1 MKKNFLL
8 VIPLSVL
15 MLCFSLVAYSQ
26 STTFSYTG
34 SVQTYTV
41 PCGVTSLSVDVR
53 GARGGYGYNSYSRG
67 GYGGRV
73 ACSLAVTPGQVIYI
87 YVGSSGNTGTSST
100 YATGGYNGGA
110 TCNYYRGGGG
120 GGASDIRIGGTAL
133 SNRVVVAGGGG
144 GGGYYTSTSNY
155 SRGGGGGTTTGQAG
169 YYASSSGY
177 SSTYCGWGGTQTS
190 GGSAGT
196 YSSPDGVAGSLGN
209 GGAGGYYGGG
219 GGGGY
224 YGGGGGTRGGGGG
237 GSNYANTTYASSVSH
252 SQDYNNGD
260 GSVIITGLGFTAS
273 PDTLSFD
280 SLAAGTSSVAQTT
293 TLSASYAGTGPLTIT
308 PPTGFEV
315 SLDGTTWSSSAISYS
330 YAGTSFAAFTLHIRF
345 SPATAGHFAGTIGFS
360 SSGISCGMGVS
371 GDAAGPCSETPAPG
385 VVAITPTS
393 GSTATTFDLSLT
405 GSTIAGG
412 ITYQWQSSPYPTS
425 GFSNI
430 PGATNTTH
438 SFTGISGN
446 VYFRALVACPS
457 FAPAHSNTVTA
468 ASVISFAYTGAVQT
482 YTVPCGVTSIQV
494 DMKGARGGFGYG
506 SYSRGGYG
514 GRVVCSLSVT
524 PGQVLYL
531 NVGGY
536 GNNGSSGSYATGGFN
551 GGAGCSYTYGG
562 GGGGATDI
570 RIGSNTLSN
579 RVVVAG
585 GGGGGGYYTS
595 SSNYS
600 RGGGGGSTTGQ
611 AGSYSASVGY
621 STTYCGWGG
630 TQTSGGS
637 GATYSSPDG
646 GVGTQGNGGNGGYYG
661 GGGGGGYY
669 GGGGGS
675 RGGGG
680 GGSNYANTSY
690 TSSVSHS
697 QDYNNGNGEI
707 TLTGTGY
714 GIVLGT
720 GTLFFDTLSPGATSL
735 VQTTTMSAALVTAGD
750 SVMITPPSGYEVSLN
765 GSTWSSSPIS
775 YIYSGTSFSGVTI
788 YIRFSPA
795 TPGNYNSTVDIN
807 GGGLS
812 TCGVNVEGA
821 CTQPCDTVT
830 LNAGILSPSAP
841 ILCTQGVTTITPT
854 GATSDFV
861 NGLTYQWQASE
872 DSTLWSPV
880 AGATSR
886 VYAMSSP
893 ISVTTYY
900 RLVMGCATNATS
912 VDTAI
917 GKVVVNPSAIL
928 GTPMVCME
936 SVATL
941 ADSTSGGTW
950 SSSTPSV
957 ATINATTGVVT
968 PVSIGTTRITYTL
981 TLSGCYAT
989 KQITVNPLP
998 GSIYGTPV
1006 VCAGASTTLVNIT
1019 PGGSWSTGAATVA
1032 MVGSSSGIITGVSSG
1047 TVPVSYTLP
1056 TGCYR
1061 VVTASVNPLPVLSI
1075 TPSGS
1080 ATTCM
1085 GDTAS
1090 FRAVATMPGFTL
1102 LSQDFNAGLGA
1113 WTINSPV
1120 DPGDGVSPWGL
1131 VSASAAGTTGDGS
1144 AMVEAVPFMAPAYN
1158 PVTSYL
1164 TSPAFST
1171 MGFGSVN
1178 LSFNEF
1184 LFSTASG
1191 DLNVAVQYSTDN
1203 GATWTTF
1210 LDQLGSVV
1218 GSGSWTASAP
1228 EVSVALPAAA
1238 LNEPSVKLRWY
1249 YNVTVGAWWNVDNIT
1264 VNAALPAPTYVWA
1277 PVGSAS
1283 GLSCTACDSVDIV
1296 PATAG
1301 VNLYSITAT
1310 SASGCST
1317 SGGFVSVVA
1326 NPSPAV
1332 ISGTT
1337 VLCAGDVVTL
1347 SNTTPGGSWSGSDAG
1362 IANVN
1367 SLSGVVTGISAGTVV
1382 ITYAMPSG
1390 CKSTVVITV
1399 NATPAAIT
1407 GTSQMCNGLSTTLST
1422 IATGGTW
1429 SSAATS
1435 VASVDAAGV
1444 VTGNSFGIT
1453 TISYTAANGCAAV
1466 KDVTVN
1472 ATPASITS
1480 GTFQVCEGQTINL
1493 TSATTGGTW
1502 TSSDAGVAT
1511 VVAGSGIVTGVAA
1524 AGTVPATAT
1533 ISYTLP
1539 AGCMRTQVVTV
1550 LPTPAAI
1557 TGAMSVC
1564 AGETTNLTSATTGG
1578 SWSSGSF
1585 VTATVGIT
1593 SGVVTAGT
1601 AGVAP
1606 ITYTLSGGCFTT
1618 ANVIVNQTP
1627 APISGT
1633 LSVCE
1638 GSSATLINTTGGGT
1652 WSATN
1657 GNVTV
1662 DASGVIT
1669 GVTSGTATIIY
1680 AMPAGCSRS
1689 ADITVNTLP
1698 SVISGSMAVCQGAG
1712 TTLSSTP
1719 AGGTWTSGAPGVA
1732 AIDAATGVVTASPT
1746 GAGTS
1751 PVTYTLANGCKAMAE
1766 LTVNVL
1772 PAPISGTLS
1781 VCEGGNATLT
1791 NTTGGGTWSSSNGN
1805 VTIDAS
1811 GVIGGVTSGTST
1823 IVYTLGTGCTR
1834 SADVT
1839 VNTLPS
1845 AISGSMAVCQGSGT
1859 TLSSTPAGGTWT
1871 SGAPGVAAIDA
1882 ATGVVTASV
1891 TGAGASPVTYTLPNG
1906 CRAMAAITVNAL
1918 PAPISGILSVCEGS
1932 SAILTNTTGGGTWSS
1947 SNGNVTI
1954 DASGVIGGVTSGTS
1968 TIVYTLGTGCT
1979 RSADVTVNT
1988 LPSAISGSMAVCQGA
2003 GTTLSSTPAGG
2014 TWTSGAPGVAAI
2026 DAATGVVTASVTG
2039 AGTSPVTYTL
2049 ANGCKAMAAITVNA
2063 LPAPISGTLSVCEG
2077 SSATLTN
2084 TTGGGTWSSSNGNVT
2099 IDASGVIGGVTS
2111 GTSTIVYTLG
2121 TGCTRSADVTVNT
2134 LPSVISGSMAVCQGA
2149 GTTLSST
2156 PAGGTWTSGAPGVAA
2171 IDAATG
2177 VVTASATGAG
2187 TSPVTYTLANGCK
2200 AMAAITVNALPAPI
2214 SGTLSVCEGSSA
2226 TLTNTTGGGT
2236 WSSSNGNV
2244 TVDAS
2249 GVIGGVTSGTSTIVY
2264 TLGTGCTRSA
2274 DVTVNTLPSAISG
2287 SMAVCQGAGT
2297 TLSSTP
2303 AGGTWTSGAP
2313 GVAAIDAATGV
2324 VTASATGAGTS
2335 PVTYTLA
2342 NGCKAMAAITV
2353 NVLPAPILGTLSV
2366 CEGSSATLTNTTG
2379 GGTWSSSN
2387 GNVTIDASG
2396 VIGGITSGTSTIVY
2410 TLGTGCTRSADVT
2423 VNMLPSVISGSMAVC
2438 QGAGTTLSSTPA
2450 GGTWTSGA
2458 SAIATIDPASG
2469 SVTASLTATG
2479 IVPVTYTAANGCEV
2493 MTSIT
2498 VNALPAPVTG
2508 LATVCQSAVILLSN
2522 SSAGGTWSSS
2532 DPSVAGVGSTTGAV
2546 TGVAA
2551 GTTTVSYTLPS
2562 GCAAAM
2568 VVTVNIMPDVITG
2581 VAEVCQGSTIALS
2594 SVTSGGV
2601 WVSSVPAVASV
2612 DATGTVSGNIAG
2624 TTTISYAIGACT
2636 QMVTVTVNDLPA
2648 AYPVTGGGNYCAGSA
2663 GADVSISGSESG
2675 VQYQLYNGTSTVGTP
2690 LTGTGSTLSFGAQTL
2705 VGTYS
2710 VSAADVTSGCA
2721 IPMSGMVTVS
2731 VVPVVVPSVSL
2742 TATSGT
2748 TVCDSTSVTY
2758 FATSVNG
2765 GTTPVFTWEVNG
2777 VTVSGVDV
2785 PLYNYMPVNGDVVKV
2800 TLASSEGCAVP
2811 ATVSAMLTMTV
2822 NTSVTPSVVI
2832 AGDNSVCE
2840 GNPVVLTAATTMG
2853 GTMPELKWIVNGA
2866 EVSGATNDTFSFV
2879 PASGDLVHCILT
2891 SSMTCKT
2898 APFAISNMMGIL
2910 TNPEYVPVVSIDV
2923 NPGLTVS
2930 SGTSVTFTANYSG
2943 AGFAPDLQWYVNSV
2957 PVAGATNMTYTTAT
2971 LQDGDSVSCNVTA
2984 TEECGHATI
2993 NAVKM
2998 AITPATGVSAV
3009 VRNMSLMLYPNPNT
3023 GDFIIKG
3030 SVAAGNG
3037 EPVAI
3042 EITNVL
3048 GQTVYKG
3055 SITSA
3060 NGNINGKI
3068 ALGNDLSNGIYLV
3081 NLKCAEEVQVIHFVL
3096 ER

>member
-1 MKKNFLL
+1 MKKKFLL

-15 MLCFSLVAYSQ
+15 MLCYSLMAYSQ

-34 SVQTYTV
+34 GVQTYTV

-53 GARGGYGYNSYSRG
+53 GARGGYGYGSYSRG

-87 YVGSSGNTGTSST
+87 HVGSAGNNGTSST

-110 TCNYYRGGGG
+110 NCTYYRGGGG

-144 GGGYYTSTSNY
+144 GGGYYTSSSNY

-169 YYASSSGY
+169 YYAASSGY
-177 SSTYCGWGGTQTS
+177 STTYCGYGGTQTS
-190 GGSAGT
+190 GGSGGT
-196 YSSPDGVAGSLGN
+196 YTSPYGVAGTLGS
-209 GGAGGYYGGG
+209 GGTGGYYGGG

-237 GSNYANTTYASSVSH
+237 GSNYANATYATSVSH
-252 SQDYNNGD
+252 SQDYNNGN
-260 GSVIITGLGFTAS
+260 GTVIITGLGFAAS
-273 PDTLSFD
+273 PDTMSFD
-280 SLAAGTSSVAQTT
+280 SLVAGTSSVAQTT

-315 SLDGTTWSSSAISYS
+315 SLDGTTWSSSAITYS
-330 YAGTSFAAFTLHIRF
+330 YAGTSFAAFTLHVRF

-514 GRVVCSLSVT
+514 GRIVCSLSVT

-536 GNNGSSGSYATGGFN
+536 GNNGSSGSYASGGFN

-570 RIGSNTLSN
+570 RIGSNSLSN
-579 RVVVAG
+579 RVIVAG
-585 GGGGGGYYTS
+585 GGGGGGYYSS

-600 RGGGGGSTTGQ
+600 RGGGGGTTTGQ
-611 AGSYSASVGY
+611 AGTYGGTVGY
-621 STTYCGWGG
+621 SSTYCGWGG
-630 TQTSGGS
+630 TQSSGGS

-690 TSSVSHS
+690 TSSVSHW
-697 QDYNNGNGEI
+697 QDDNNGNGVI

-720 GTLFFDTLSPGATSL
+720 GTLTFDTLSPGATSL

-750 SVMITPPSGYEVSLN
+750 SVMITPPLGYEVSLN
-765 GSTWSSSPIS
+765 GTTWSSSPLA

-812 TCGVNVEGA
+812 TCGVSVEGA

-830 LNAGILSPSAP
+830 LNAGVLSPSAP

-872 DSTLWSPV
+872 DSTVWNPI

-886 VYAMSSP
+886 VYAMSLP

-928 GTPMVCME
+928 GAPTVCME

-950 SSSTPSV
+950 SSSTPGV
-957 ATINATTGVVT
+957 ATINATTGMVT

-981 TLSGCYAT
+981 TSSGCYAT
-989 KQITVNPLP
+989 KEITVNPLP

-1019 PGGSWSTGAATVA
+1019 PGGTWSSGAATVA
-1032 MVGSSSGIITGVSSG
+1032 TVGSTSGVITGVSSG

-1102 LSQDFNAGLGA
+1102 LSQDFNSGLGT
-1113 WTINSPV
+1113 WTITSPV
-1120 DPGDGVSPWGL
+1120 DPGDGVSPWEL
-1131 VSASAAGTTGDGS
+1131 VSSSAAGTTGDGS

-1203 GATWTTF
+1203 GTTWTTF

-1218 GSGSWTASAP
+1218 GSGVWTASAP

-1238 LNEPSVKLRWY
+1238 LNEPNVKLRWY
-1249 YNVTVGAWWNVDNIT
+1249 YNATVGAWWNVDNIT
-1264 VNAALPAPTYVWA
+1264 VNAALPAPAYVWA

-1326 NPSPAV
+1326 NPSPAA
-1332 ISGTT
+1332 ISGTM
-1337 VLCAGDVVTL
+1337 VLCAGASVTL

-1362 IANVN
+1362 IATVN
-1367 SLSGVVTGISAGTVV
+1367 SLSGVVSGISAGTVM

-1390 CKSTVVITV
+1390 CKSTAVITV
-1399 NATPAAIT
+1399 NASPAAIT
-1407 GTSQMCNGLSTTLST
+1407 GTSQMCNGLSATLST

-1444 VTGNSFGIT
+1444 VTGNSFGTT

-1466 KDVTVN
+1466 KEVTVN
-1472 ATPASITS
+1472 ATPASISS
-1480 GTFQVCEGQTINL
+1480 GTFEVCEGQTINL

-1606 ITYTLSGGCFTT
+1606 ITYTLPGGCFTT

-1638 GSSATLINTTGGGT
+1638 GSSATLINTTTGGT

-1657 GNVTV
+1657 GNVTI

-1669 GVTSGTATIIY
+1669 GVTSGTVTIIY
-1680 AMPAGCSRS
+1680 AMPAGCSRT
-1689 ADITVNTLP
+1689 AVVTVNALP
-1698 SVISGSMAVCQGAG
+1698 SAIGGGMAVCQGAA
-1712 TTLSSTP
+1712 TALSSTP
-1719 AGGTWTSGAPGVA
+1719 T
-1732 AIDAATGVVTASPT
+1732 
-1746 GAGTS
+1746 
-1751 PVTYTLANGCKAMAE
+1751 
-1766 LTVNVL
+1766 
-1772 PAPISGTLS
+1772 
-1781 VCEGGNATLT
+1781 
-1791 NTTGGGTWSSSNGN
+1791 
-1805 VTIDAS
+1805 
-1811 GVIGGVTSGTST
+1811 
-1823 IVYTLGTGCTR
+1823 
-1834 SADVT
+1834 
-1839 VNTLPS
+1839 
-1845 AISGSMAVCQGSGT
+1845 
-1859 TLSSTPAGGTWT
+1859 
-1871 SGAPGVAAIDA
+1871 
-1882 ATGVVTASV
+1882 
-1891 TGAGASPVTYTLPNG
+1891 
-1906 CRAMAAITVNAL
+1906 
-1918 PAPISGILSVCEGS
+1918 
-1932 SAILTNTTGGGTWSS
+1932 
-1947 SNGNVTI
+1947 
-1954 DASGVIGGVTSGTS
+1954 
-1968 TIVYTLGTGCT
+1968 
-1979 RSADVTVNT
+1979 
-1988 LPSAISGSMAVCQGA
+1988 
-2003 GTTLSSTPAGG
+2003 
-2014 TWTSGAPGVAAI
+2014 
-2026 DAATGVVTASVTG
+2026 
-2039 AGTSPVTYTL
+2039 
-2049 ANGCKAMAAITVNA
+2049 
-2063 LPAPISGTLSVCEG
+2063 
-2077 SSATLTN
+2077 
-2084 TTGGGTWSSSNGNVT
+2084 
-2099 IDASGVIGGVTS
+2099 
-2111 GTSTIVYTLG
+2111 
-2121 TGCTRSADVTVNT
+2121 
-2134 LPSVISGSMAVCQGA
+2134 
-2149 GTTLSST
+2149 
-2156 PAGGTWTSGAPGVAA
+2156 GGTWTSGAPGVAA

-2200 AMAAITVNALPAPI
+2200 AMAELTVNALPAPI
-2214 SGTLSVCEGSSA
+2214 SGTLSVCEASSA

-2244 TVDAS
+2244 TIDAS

-2342 NGCKAMAAITV
+2342 NGCKAMAELTV
-2353 NVLPAPILGTLSV
+2353 NALPAPISGTLSV

-2396 VIGGITSGTSTIVY
+2396 VIGGVTSGTSTIVY
-2410 TLGTGCTRSADVT
+2410 TLGTSCTRSADVT
-2423 VNMLPSVISGSMAVC
+2423 VNTLPSAISGSMAVC

-2458 SAIATIDPASG
+2458 SAIATIDP
-2469 SVTASLTATG
+2469 VTGTATATLAAAG
-2479 IVPVTYTAANGCEV
+2479 VVPVTYTAANGCNV
-2493 MTSIT
+2493 MAELT

-2508 LATVCQSAVILLSN
+2508 LATVCQGTTILLSN

-2532 DPSVAGVGSTTGAV
+2532 DLSVAGVGSATGAV
-2546 TGVAA
+2546 TGVTT

-2581 VAEVCQGSTIALS
+2581 VAEVCQGSAIALS

-2624 TTTISYAIGACT
+2624 ITTISYAIGACT

-2721 IPMSGMVTVS
+2721 MHMSGMVTVS

-2777 VTVSGVDV
+2777 GTVTGVDV

-2800 TLASSEGCAVP
+2800 TLTSSEGCAVP
-2811 ATVSAMLTMTV
+2811 VTVSDMLTMTV

-2853 GTMPELKWIVNGA
+2853 GVMPELKWIVNGA

-2971 LQDGDSVSCNVTA
+2971 LQNGDSVSCNVIA

-2998 AITPATGVSAV
+2998 TITPVTGVSAV
-3009 VRNMSLMLYPNPNT
+3009 VSNMSLMLYPNPNT

-3030 SVAAGNG
+3030 SVAAGSG

-3042 EITNVL
+3042 EITNLL

-3081 NLKCAEEVQVIHFVL
+3081 NLRCAEETQVIHFVL